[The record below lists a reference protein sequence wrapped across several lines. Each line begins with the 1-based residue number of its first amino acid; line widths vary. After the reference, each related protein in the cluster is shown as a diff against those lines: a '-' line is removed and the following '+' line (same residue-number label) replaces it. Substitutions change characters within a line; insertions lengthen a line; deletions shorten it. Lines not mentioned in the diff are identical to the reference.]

1 MIDPYPAELM
11 DTDLTPTAEPD
22 PLVRAINRL
31 AQAIEQQVLASLD
44 NRPQPAQN
52 APQAPTGLAPLPP
65 VQIIAAKPSCPYH
78 GPDKVAASTNGQ
90 GGFYCQSKASPGQPS
105 NPKGYCTWHT

>member
-31 AQAIEQQVLASLD
+31 AQAIEQQVLATLD
-44 NRPQPAQN
+44 NRPQPLQN

-65 VQIIAAKPSCPYH
+65 VQIVAAKPSCPYH
-78 GPDKVAASTNGQ
+78 GPDKASI
-90 GGFYCQSKASPGQPS
+90 ASPRPVPDSPPIRRATAPGTHDTS
-105 NPKGYCTWHT
+105 GAGGAG